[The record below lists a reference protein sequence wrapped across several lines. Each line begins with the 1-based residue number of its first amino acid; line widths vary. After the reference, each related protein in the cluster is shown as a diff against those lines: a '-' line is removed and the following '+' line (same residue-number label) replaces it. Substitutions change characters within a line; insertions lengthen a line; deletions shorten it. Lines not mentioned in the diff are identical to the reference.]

1 MGSSTG
7 HDYSGLFDNH
17 EFLTCLMNERWI
29 SLSVVI
35 RTERPPSYVEA
46 GFKNDIRTCT
56 VKSEFRFQCRFGFQ
70 YPSIGFCRSNL
81 KLVLAKLTDLGYH
94 VTTEKL
100 RADEFGLPQR
110 RSRLYFFG
118 VRQVDRMSKC
128 SDVLK
133 NIPHLINAMKHSL
146 ESAPA
151 SCRRLMVSGQYSHLQ
166 TFSCL
171 SS

>member
-1 MGSSTG
+1 M
-7 HDYSGLFDNH
+7 
-17 EFLTCLMNERWI
+17 
-29 SLSVVI
+29 
-35 RTERPPSYVEA
+35 
-46 GFKNDIRTCT
+46 
-56 VKSEFRFQCRFGFQ
+56 KSEFRFQCRFGFQ
-70 YPSIGFCRSNL
+70 YPSIVFCRSNL

-151 SCRRLMVSGQYSHLQ
+151 SCRRLMVSG
-166 TFSCL
+166 
-171 SS
+171 